1 MAASGGDTVVP
12 TNWSGLIMVAIVIA
26 VIAAATYFGMDFQF
40 GASESSGET
49 EKSLSVKDVF
59 SASARREIAAAE
71 PARVLSRAEL
81 TARAPQTASDAT
93 SDDNADAW
101 AEPDE
106 SNADDDWSSDAESW
120 DTQSDDWDS
129 TDAHWDDVEEQNNS
143 AAASAAP
150 TAAPVA
156 TPTAQPARKPVATPK
171 PVAPTP
177 KPTSKPVASAAPK
190 ATSPAARR
198 QAPSADALTA
208 WWKDAGGDLAV
219 RFAGTLDKG
228 DQVSD
233 GIAVMFSEPV
243 APGQGDQNMRLT
255 DDKGVKVQGQWK
267 AAANPA
273 LLIMEGLK
281 PGRYTL
287 TISKNIQGRN
297 GNSLAKDASGA
308 VYVY

>member
-12 TNWSGLIMVAIVIA
+12 TNWSGLIMVAVVIM
-26 VIAAATYFGMDFQF
+26 VIAAATYFGMDMKF
-40 GASESSGET
+40 GSSEAPAET
-49 EKSLSVKDVF
+49 EESMSVKDVF

-81 TARAPQTASDAT
+81 EARAPVQDSVAENSASAAGST
-93 SDDNADAW
+93 S
-101 AEPDE
+101 
-106 SNADDDWSSDAESW
+106 ADDDWSSDADSW

-129 TDAHWDDVEEQNNS
+129 SPEPSQQPASEPAQV
-143 AAASAAP
+143 AAAPQAAK
-150 TAAPVA
+150 
-156 TPTAQPARKPVATPK
+156 PTAQPTAKPTPI
-171 PVAPTP
+171 PTSAPTP
-177 KPTSKPVASAAPK
+177 KPTSAPAK
-190 ATSPAARR
+190 PAAQTAPAQR

-208 WWKDAGGDLAV
+208 WWKDAAGDLSI

-243 APGQGDQNMRLT
+243 APAQGQQNMVLSDANGDR
-255 DDKGVKVQGQWK
+255 VSGQWK

-273 LLIMEGLK
+273 LLIIEGLK
-281 PGRYTL
+281 PGRYSL
-287 TISKNIQGRN
+287 SIQKGIQGRS
-297 GNSLAKDASGA
+297 GTSLADDASGT